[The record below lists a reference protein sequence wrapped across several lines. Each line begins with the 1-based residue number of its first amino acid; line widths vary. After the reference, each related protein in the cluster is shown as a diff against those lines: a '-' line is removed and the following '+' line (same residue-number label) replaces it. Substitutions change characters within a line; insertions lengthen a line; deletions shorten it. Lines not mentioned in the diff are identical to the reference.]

1 MISYT
6 HCSPSFHSGPDVEL
20 IQEILA
26 QVGKRHKD
34 FGVQT
39 SYFPHMGEALVYGLE
54 QVMGSA
60 SFLPV
65 HKAAWLEV
73 YEEMSSEIVKSM

>member
-1 MISYT
+1 MGYIIL
-6 HCSPSFHSGPDVEL
+6 GPDVEL

-39 SYFPHMGEALVYGLE
+39 NYFPPMGEALVYGLE
-54 QVMGSA
+54 QVLGDDE
-60 SFLPV
+60 FLPV
-65 HKAAWLEV
+65 HKSAWMEIYSV
-73 YEEMSSEIVKSM
+73 MSTEIVKSMD